1 MNEKISIPLL
11 LESDFS
17 ALVVRL
23 AVAAVPI
30 ISWIVIA

>member
-1 MNEKISIPLL
+1 MNEKICMPLL

-17 ALVVRL
+17 ALVGRL
-23 AVAAVPI
+23 AAAAVPI